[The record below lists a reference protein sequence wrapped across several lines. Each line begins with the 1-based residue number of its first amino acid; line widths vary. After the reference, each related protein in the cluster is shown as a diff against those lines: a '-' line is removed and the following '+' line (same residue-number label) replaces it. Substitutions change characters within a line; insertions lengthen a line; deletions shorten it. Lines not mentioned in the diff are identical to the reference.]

1 MKQLGDIL
9 CIDNYFSENQL
20 CLCEKNLAHL
30 EPVQA
35 IHSYGVFPNQLI
47 AEFKH
52 LVYDQEIMDMMYS
65 SFSKLFD
72 CDRNI
77 IDIPSVYV
85 TKLFLPWDVHN
96 DLCLDYVKDGFRYGF
111 NFLIP
116 LHDVNSRTIIFDQW
130 SETSNDFGEYKKVNS
145 KVENPISEE
154 FWQENLSMCWPIDRE
169 YLTIK
174 EVLPYQKRGQLV
186 GFNRKFFHSSDNFHV
201 KGIKEKTFI
210 QVRVDFAI

>member
-9 CIDNYFSENQL
+9 CINNYFTEPQL
-20 CLCEKNLAHL
+20 WLCEKNLEQIEASRA
-30 EPVQA
+30 V
-35 IHSYGVFPNQLI
+35 HSYGVFPNQLI

-52 LVYDQEIMDMMYS
+52 LSHDQEIMNMFYS
-65 SFSKLFD
+65 SFSELFN
-72 CDRNI
+72 CDKKI

-85 TKLFLPWDVHN
+85 TKLFLPWDVHS
-96 DLCLDYVKDGFRYGF
+96 DLYLNYVKDGFRYGF

-116 LHDVNSRTIIFDQW
+116 LHDVHSRTIIFDQW
-130 SETSNDFGEYKKVNS
+130 SETSNEFAEYKKVNS

-174 EVLPYQKRGQLV
+174 KVLPYQKRGQLL

-201 KGIKEKTFI
+201 RGIKEKSFI